1 MKGRVGV
8 DFFPH
13 TSPQEFPT
21 GINAAKH
28 SRLQEDEEEINVY
41 KLFSYS
47 FLKGFKHWYIVM

>member
-28 SRLQEDEEEINVY
+28 SRLQEEINVY

-47 FLKGFKHWYIVM
+47 FFKGFYWYILM